1 MSRYWERLDRLER
14 RNPRWMIV
22 LLVVLAMVATLL
34 LLAKSEGAVV
44 LYQAF

>member
-1 MSRYWERLDRLER
+1 MSDYWERLDRLER
-14 RNPRWMIV
+14 RNPRLMIL
-22 LLVVLAMVATLL
+22 LLVVLATVVTLL